1 MKTRVL
7 LLSLLTLGLAG
18 AVAAGPLGTTFTYQG
33 ILADAGSPVSGVV
46 DLRFTLWD
54 AASGGAQVG
63 TAVAIEDTAVTGG
76 RVTIPLDFGAVFN
89 GNELWLAV
97 EVRDG
102 GSTGAYTLLDPR
114 QALTAAPFA
123 AHALESQTAGS
134 ATTAAHATAADS
146 ATTAGHATTADSAT
160 TATHATTADSA
171 TTATHATTADSATTA
186 GSATTASE
194 ADTLDGQHGAFY
206 RSWSNLTGKPAGL
219 DDGDDDTLG
228 DLSCNSS
235 EVASWNGSAWV
246 CATGG
251 GASYARTIIVGPVGD
266 AAANGAALFA
276 AASALGGV
284 ASETNRYL
292 IVVEPGEY
300 DVTGHNFM
308 LFNWVSLEG
317 AGRNS
322 TKVFAES
329 CGTPIPRVISVGN
342 GELRDLTVENTC
354 DTLTAHV
361 RGIDVGGT
369 LDGARVARVRVILS
383 GSTDYAVGVN
393 SDSNDAFF
401 EDVHVFVNGADHA
414 VGIESWGTDVYL
426 IDSIAEANGTS
437 VGTGFYTYSDA
448 KTVISRGSYSGWGSS
463 TSTGL
468 WAYGASIDASDVHF
482 QGDDLAVTMYG
493 TGGEQSGNFSRC
505 DLHGQLKVNG
515 DGVDDMTVRVRH
527 SRVSDSSNTVYL
539 VPGVGASVRVAG
551 TELDGGPVIGPVVCV
566 AVWDEGT
573 GFYPNTCP

>member
-1 MKTRVL
+1 MKTRTL

-18 AVAAGPLGTTFTYQG
+18 AAAAGPLGTTFTYQG
-33 ILADAGSPVSGVV
+33 ILADAGSPASGVV

-54 AASGGAQVG
+54 AASGGAPVG
-63 TAVAIEDTAVTGG
+63 SAVAIEDTAVIGG

-171 TTATHATTADSATTA
+171 TTA

-228 DLSCNSS
+228 DLSCNSG

-329 CGTPIPRVISVGN
+329 CGTPIPRVIAVGN

-369 LDGARVARVRVILS
+369 LDGARVARVRVLLL
-383 GSTDYAVGVN
+383 GSTDRSMGMN
-393 SDSNDAFF
+393 NDSNDAFF
-401 EDVHVFVNGADHA
+401 EDVHVVVNGADHA
-414 VGIESWGTDVYL
+414 VGIESWGTNVFL
-426 IDSIAEANGTS
+426 IDSIVEANGVS
-437 VGTGFYTYSDA
+437 GGIGIYTYSDA
-448 KTVISRGSYSGWGSS
+448 KTVISRGSYSGWGSAAS
-463 TSTGL
+463 IGL
-468 WAYGASIDASDVHF
+468 WALGASIDASDVHF
-482 QGDDLAVTMYG
+482 QGDDQAVTMYG

-515 DGVDDMTVRVRH
+515 DGVDDMKVRIRH
-527 SRVSDSSNTVYL
+527 SGVSGFSNTVYL
-539 VPGVGASVRVAG
+539 VPGVRASVRVTG
-551 TELDGGPVIGPVVCV
+551 TELDGGPVTGPVVCV